1 MKFFLLTIIIILFCK
16 NVYSEDLFNT
26 SFHDIEF
33 LSNNIENDK
42 ITTINE
48 IKKNSILNI
57 LNKTLLN
64 DNYNELSYTLSD
76 NLIDS
81 FIKNIIIND
90 EKIINNKY
98 ISKIKINFDKKKIV
112 RFFRD
117 KKIPY
122 VEFYPEKILLVI
134 YEENQINDN
143 IFTKNNNFYSYLSSN
158 SKNNY
163 RFQIPNLDINDRYIL
178 NKQNINN
185 QNLDKIYN
193 FSKKYNLDDLIIISV
208 ISEKNKIIYNSL
220 LFSKEKV
227 IQKRFETKRY
237 NYQKIFKIL
246 ENQSLEMW
254 KKLNQIQNET
264 LNLINCKI
272 DYYNIFELKEIRD
285 NLNNISTIEKLNIK
299 SLSYKSIEYDIYYFG
314 NLKILKD
321 LLKINKLKLNKLEKE
336 DMCKIKLK

>member
-64 DNYNELSYTLSD
+64 DNYNDLLYTLSD
-76 NLIDS
+76 DLVDT

-208 ISEKNKIIYNSL
+208 ISEKNKIVYNSL

-227 IQKRFETKRY
+227 IQKRFESQKH

-254 KKLNQIQNET
+254 KKLNQIQNEI

-272 DYYNIFELKEIRD
+272 DYYNMFELKEIRD
-285 NLNNISTIEKLNIK
+285 NLNNISTIEKLKIK
-299 SLSYKSIEYDIYYFG
+299 SLSYKSIEYDIYYYG
-314 NLKILKD
+314 NLKILTD
-321 LLKINKLKLNKLEKE
+321 LLKKNKLKLNTLEKE
-336 DMCKIKLK
+336 DICKIKLK